1 MNLLDTYKAANK
13 ALLHNKARTALTML
27 GVIIGV
33 FAVVMMVSLGRG
45 AQNYITDQFEEL
57 GSNLIFVSPGANVGF
72 GRDPSESYSR
82 NKLEKKHVDLIKT
95 YAKDYI
101 KYVDAYV
108 STGATARYKT
118 NSYYASIVGGGSE
131 SQYIYN
137 YKINNGRFF
146 TPAEVK
152 GEKRVV
158 ILGPIVV
165 DELFS
170 GINPVGKKIKLGDD
184 TYKVIGTFEEKGK
197 NFDQGVIVPYTAA
210 QNTFGVK
217 NLTGISIKA
226 KNEDEIDKTMK
237 QVEKAMLRDLKADD
251 FTVLSQQEIL
261 GSIQNILKILT
272 TAIGGIAAISL
283 LVGGIGIMNIML
295 VSVTE
300 RTREIGLRKAVG
312 ATPKV
317 IAAQFL
323 TESVLISLGGGLIG
337 LALGYAGTFAIQSF
351 IRAEIP
357 WWAVVLA
364 FGFSAGVGILFGT
377 YPAVKASKKDPIES
391 LRYE

>member
-1 MNLLDTYKAANK
+1 MNILDTYKAANK

-33 FAVVMMVSLGRG
+33 FAVAMMVSLGRG

-57 GSNLIFVSPGANVGF
+57 GSNLIFVTPGANVGF
-72 GRDPSESYSR
+72 GRDPAESYSR
-82 NKLEKKHVDLIKT
+82 NKLEEKHVDLIKT

-108 STGATARYKT
+108 NTGTTARYKT
-118 NSYYASIVGGGSE
+118 NSYYASVIGGGNDT
-131 SQYIYN
+131 QYIYN
-137 YKINNGRFF
+137 YKIDNGRFF
-146 TPAEVK
+146 TPAEVRGK
-152 GEKRVV
+152 KRVV

-170 GINPVGKKIKLGDD
+170 GINPNGKKIKLGDD

-226 KNEDEIDKTMK
+226 KDENEIDTTIK
-237 QVEKAMLRDLKADD
+237 QVEKAMLRDLKTDD

-312 ATPKV
+312 ATPNQ

-337 LALGYAGTFAIQSF
+337 LALGYAGTFAIQGF